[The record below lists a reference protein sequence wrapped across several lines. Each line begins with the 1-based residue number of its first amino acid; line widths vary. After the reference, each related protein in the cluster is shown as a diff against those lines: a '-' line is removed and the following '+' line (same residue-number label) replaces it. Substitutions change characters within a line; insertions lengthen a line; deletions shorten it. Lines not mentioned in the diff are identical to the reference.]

1 MPPKVKITRENI
13 ISAAVDLVREQ
24 GEEAINARTVAAALG
39 CSTQPIFSN
48 FASMEELYEAVI
60 HRAYGQYLSFLH
72 KEAESG
78 KYPKYK
84 AFGMGYIRFAKEEKE
99 LFKLL
104 FMCDRRGK
112 ILTPTSDFDESV
124 KLNMQNIGLT
134 EQQAKL
140 FHLETW
146 TAVHGIATMLATN
159 FLDFEWDFVANMISD
174 VYQGLKLRHTENNN
188 DSN

>member
-1 MPPKVKITRENI
+1 MPPKIKITKEDI
-13 ISAAVDLVREQ
+13 ILATLNLVREQ
-24 GEEAINARTVAAALG
+24 GEEGLNARSIASKLN

-48 FASMEELYEAVI
+48 FSGLEELQKVVTE
-60 HRAYGQYLSFLH
+60 RAYNLYLEFLE
-72 KEAESG
+72 KEAKLG

-134 EQQAKL
+134 ENQAKL

-174 VYQGLKLRHTENNN
+174 VYQGLKLRHKENNN